1 MCSSDLRKDA
11 RNVLRAALTCAVEE
25 ELITQNYAAV
35 PRLPGRREP
44 RRKRQSWTVDVARR
58 FLESARSDN
67 DVLYPAYAAAPRV
80 WGISPLD
87 DQMIGGLIMWIP
99 GGLFFY
105 GVMTVIFFKW
115 AARDED
121 TVAASQVPA

>member
-1 MCSSDLRKDA
+1 MQR
-11 RNVLRAALTCAVEE
+11 
-25 ELITQNYAAV
+25 
-35 PRLPGRREP
+35 
-44 RRKRQSWTVDVARR
+44 
-58 FLESARSDN
+58 
-67 DVLYPAYAAAPRV
+67 
-80 WGISPLD
+80 LD

-121 TVAASQVPA
+121 SVAASQVPA